1 MCISYGEVCTQRL
14 EDNSVGS
21 ALPPPTFI
29 RVPGSKLRYPPLHS
43 QPFPAEP
50 PQPVSHVLRTG
61 RDELKSEITNT
72 EGDRNANYCFDDR
85 ALCACI
91 KYYRPHVCANHYVN

>member
-21 ALPPPTFI
+21 ALSLHLYSGPREQTQ
-29 RVPGSKLRYPPLHS
+29 VPPLHS
-43 QPFPAEP
+43 KPFPAEP
-50 PQPVSHVLRTG
+50 PQPVLHVLRTG
-61 RDELKSEITNT
+61 RDELQSEITNT
-72 EGDRNANYCFDDR
+72 EGDRNANYCFDHR